1 MRFGVG
7 HLAKCGETRGRHA
20 HTPGS
25 RIPMWSVEAQRGD
38 GRYGES
44 VETATLSHHRNKEQ
58 MGTSKLESSGDR
70 FLSLCLQYALDQDWL
85 SPTDLTE
92 EFPAKKLMTALEA
105 APELRAKLLVEAAG
119 VHQKIAPK
127 KSTSAAAEDL
137 QIALAEGIC
146 TAATILQIVS
156 VDDHVRYLEKSALW
170 DLLTRDQFW
179 FQDGARPQARM
190 LAMIKTGIDQDLIDF
205 PRLVRAV
212 TPEQLASDL
221 PRELIEA
228 AFCTAIHAGLD
239 GVAFQPETLLEAI
252 GLEAWIEHL
261 PLAHF
266 WDTVIKGE
274 LAASAGLGS
283 GSPVTS
289 TDPSDGDGAKRKA
302 KRREGK
308 DTVAASPPP
317 PAPSSND
324 AELQARAQA
333 IRNLE
338 KIDRL
343 PKDAATLSSPVL
355 LGLEAMYE
363 ELLAT
368 ETDEERAD
376 LIREAFPNTAMLDEA
391 LLALA
396 ETLDPRLTKE
406 SLKERGVDTSAI
418 IQLVLFEERRRAAKS
433 SRSPS
438 PSPSPSSPPPAV
450 KPPTIPPPPSAAS
463 GAVSGPVSHIPP
475 LPPQARRVS
484 TPPPPLPA
492 QARKTR

>member
-1 MRFGVG
+1 
-7 HLAKCGETRGRHA
+7 
-20 HTPGS
+20 
-25 RIPMWSVEAQRGD
+25 
-38 GRYGES
+38 
-44 VETATLSHHRNKEQ
+44 
-58 MGTSKLESSGDR
+58 MGTSSLESSGDR
-70 FLSLCLQYALDQDWL
+70 FLALCLKYAIDQDWL
-85 SPTDLTE
+85 SPSDLIE
-92 EFPAKKLMTALEA
+92 EFPPKKLMAALEA
-105 APELRAKLLVEAAG
+105 APELRAKLLIEAAG

-137 QIALAEGIC
+137 QIALDEGIC
-146 TAATILQIVS
+146 TSAGILNIIS
-156 VDDHVRYLEKSALW
+156 IDDHVRYLEKSALW

-190 LAMIKTGIDQDLIDF
+190 LSMIKAGLDQDLIDF

-221 PRELIEA
+221 PRELIEG

-239 GVAFQPETLLEAI
+239 GVAFEPETLLEAI
-252 GLEAWIEHL
+252 GLEVWVEHV

-266 WDTVIKGE
+266 WDAVIKGE

-289 TDPSDGDGAKRKA
+289 TDPTDSSGDGGKGK
-302 KRREGK
+302 KKKREGK
-308 DTVAASPPP
+308 NTAFASPPP

-324 AELQARAQA
+324 AELLARAQA
-333 IRNLE
+333 IKNLE
-338 KIDRL
+338 KIERL
-343 PKDAATLSSPVL
+343 PKDADQLSSPVL
-355 LGLEAMYE
+355 LGLDAMYE
-363 ELLAT
+363 ELLVT

-376 LIREAFPNTAMLDEA
+376 LIRDAFPNTAMLDDA

-433 SRSPS
+433 NRAAT
-438 PSPSPSSPPPAV
+438 PSSPPPSV
-450 KPPTIPPPPSAAS
+450 RPPTIPPPPSS
-463 GAVSGPVSHIPP
+463 STAVGPVSHVPP

-484 TPPPPLPA
+484 NPPPPLPA
-492 QARKTR
+492 QARKAR

>member
-1 MRFGVG
+1 ME
-7 HLAKCGETRGRHA
+7 H
-20 HTPGS
+20 
-25 RIPMWSVEAQRGD
+25 
-38 GRYGES
+38 
-44 VETATLSHHRNKEQ
+44 

-85 SPTDLTE
+85 SAVDLTE
-92 EFPAKKLMTALEA
+92 EFPAKKLMTALEQ

-137 QIALAEGIC
+137 QIALSEGIC

-156 VDDHVRYLEKSALW
+156 IDDHVRYLDKGALW
-170 DLLTRDQFW
+170 ALLTRDQFW

-190 LAMIKTGIDQDLIDF
+190 LAMIKTGLDQDLIDF

-221 PRELIEA
+221 PRELIES

-239 GVAFQPETLLEAI
+239 GVAFQPETLLESI
-252 GLEAWIEHL
+252 GLEAWVEHL

-266 WDTVIKGE
+266 WDAVIKGE
-274 LAASAGLGS
+274 LAASAGLGG
-283 GSPVTS
+283 GSPVPS
-289 TDPSDGDGAKRKA
+289 TDPDRDAAKGKA
-302 KRREGK
+302 KKRDGK

-355 LGLEAMYE
+355 LGLDAMYE
-363 ELLAT
+363 ELLVT

-376 LIREAFPNTAMLDEA
+376 LIRDAFPNTLMLDEA

-438 PSPSPSSPPPAV
+438 PSSPPPAV
-450 KPPTIPPPPSAAS
+450 KPPTIPPPPSAAP
-463 GAVSGPVSHIPP
+463 GAPTGPVSHVPP
-475 LPPQARRVS
+475 LPPQARKVS

-492 QARKTR
+492 QARKAR

>member
-1 MRFGVG
+1 
-7 HLAKCGETRGRHA
+7 
-20 HTPGS
+20 
-25 RIPMWSVEAQRGD
+25 
-38 GRYGES
+38 
-44 VETATLSHHRNKEQ
+44 
-58 MGTSKLESSGDR
+58 MGTSSLESSGDR
-70 FLSLCLQYALDQDWL
+70 FLALCLKYAVDQDWL
-85 SPTDLTE
+85 TPSDLIE
-92 EFPAKKLMTALEA
+92 EFRPKKLMAALEA
-105 APELRAKLLVEAAG
+105 APELRAKLLIEAAG

-137 QIALAEGIC
+137 QISLDEGIC
-146 TAATILQIVS
+146 TAAGILNIIS
-156 VDDHVRYLEKSALW
+156 IDDLVRYLEKSALW

-190 LAMIKTGIDQDLIDF
+190 LSMIKAGLDQDLIDF

-221 PRELIEA
+221 PRELIEG

-239 GVAFQPETLLEAI
+239 GVAFEPETLLEAI
-252 GLEAWIEHL
+252 GLEVWVEHV

-274 LAASAGLGS
+274 LAASAGLGG

-289 TDPSDGDGAKRKA
+289 TDPTDSSDDGGRGKK
-302 KRREGK
+302 KKREGK
-308 DTVAASPPP
+308 DTAFASPPP

-324 AELQARAQA
+324 AELLARAQA
-333 IRNLE
+333 IKNLE
-338 KIDRL
+338 KIERL
-343 PKDAATLSSPVL
+343 PKDADQLSSPVL
-355 LGLEAMYE
+355 LGLDAMYE
-363 ELLAT
+363 ELLIT

-376 LIREAFPNTAMLDEA
+376 LIREAFPNTAMLDDA

-433 SRSPS
+433 SRAAT
-438 PSPSPSSPPPAV
+438 PSSPPPSV
-450 KPPTIPPPPSAAS
+450 KPPTIPPPPSSATIPGTAS
-463 GAVSGPVSHIPP
+463 HVPP

-484 TPPPPLPA
+484 NPPPPLPA
-492 QARKTR
+492 QARKAR